1 MVAGAAAI
9 ALAAGSL
16 GSGISLAVAGGGP
29 SSATTGSSRSS
40 SSPSRTVPAGS
51 VSMKHLSVSAIAS
64 RVDPA
69 VVDISTVLGYEQ
81 GRAAGTGM
89 ILTSGGQVLT
99 NNHVVEGAT
108 SIKVKI
114 AGHSSAYGATVLG
127 TDPSA
132 DVALLQV
139 HGISGLPTVSL
150 GNSSTVS
157 VGESVVAIGNAL
169 DFQGPPTVTQGI
181 VSALH
186 RSITAGD
193 TATGS
198 TEHLTGLI
206 QTDAPISPGNSGGPL
221 VDPTGQVIG
230 MNTAAVT
237 GAQGQ
242 TANNI
247 AFAIP
252 INTARNVVNQIRH
265 GQASQQVHIG
275 QRGIL
280 GVQVTTVREARQ
292 GAGQPFPFGSASP
305 ASIAPVSS
313 GAAVV
318 GVVPGSPAASAG
330 IHAGDVIVSLDGS
343 SITSPNALSSAL
355 AGDHPG
361 HTVRV
366 GWVDQAGSHHHAT
379 VQLAPGPPA

>member
-1 MVAGAAAI
+1 MVAGAVAI
-9 ALAAGSL
+9 AVTAGGL
-16 GSGISLAVAGGGP
+16 GSGISLALEGGG
-29 SSATTGSSRSS
+29 SSGSSG

-51 VSMKHLSVSAIAS
+51 VSMKHLSVSAIAN

-89 ILTSGGQVLT
+89 ILTSGGQILT

-108 SIKVKI
+108 SIRVKI
-114 AGHSSAYGATVLG
+114 AGHPRAYRATVLG
-127 TDPSA
+127 TDPTA

-139 HGISGLPTVSL
+139 HGISGLPTVTL

-193 TATGS
+193 SATGS
-198 TEHLTGLI
+198 SEHLTGLI

-230 MNTAAVT
+230 MNTAAAT

-242 TANNI
+242 QANNI

-252 INTARNVVNQIRH
+252 INTARSVVNQIRH
-265 GQASQQVHIG
+265 GQASSQVHVG

-292 GAGQPFPFGSASP
+292 AVGQPFPFGPGSSSP
-305 ASIAPVSS
+305 TSIAPVSS
-313 GAAVV
+313 GAAVMA
-318 GVVPGSPAASAG
+318 VVPGSPAASAG
-330 IHAGDVIVSLDGS
+330 IRPGDVIVSLDGS
-343 SITSPNALSSAL
+343 TISSPNALSSAL

-361 HTVRV
+361 HSVTV
-366 GWVDQAGSHHHAT
+366 GWVDQAGNHHHAT
-379 VQLAPGPPA
+379 LRLAPGPPA